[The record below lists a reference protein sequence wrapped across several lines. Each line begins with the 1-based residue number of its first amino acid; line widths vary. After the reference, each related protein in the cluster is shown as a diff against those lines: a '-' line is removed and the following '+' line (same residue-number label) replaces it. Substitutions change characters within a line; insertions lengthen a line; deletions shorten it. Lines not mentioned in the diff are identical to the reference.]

1 MPTKTTTYGDV
12 QDVEME
18 CVFGDGGYPVLR
30 VITQGVHF
38 GKHVRSSKA
47 NRKLGAYFAGQ
58 VYTIEKANG
67 HSTHCGLMGDYA
79 NYWEISEPK
88 LPRGSR

>member
-1 MPTKTTTYGDV
+1 MPTTTYSDV

-18 CVFGDGGYPVLR
+18 CVFGDEGYLVLR

-38 GKHVRSSKA
+38 GRHVRSLKA

-58 VYTIEKANG
+58 VMTIQKKNG
-67 HSTHCGLMGDYA
+67 HYPHCRLVGGDA
-79 NYWEISEPK
+79 KYWEISEPK